1 MTELA
6 KRRRALI
13 AGAGKGVPIS
23 TLQPGSVV
31 QVKENGTLV
40 PFIYLGL
47 NAEQKALILR
57 KNCYTSKTRF
67 GSTPVYN
74 GSEIDNRLVNTY
86 RPQYTNLLAYLS
98 PSTINYVV
106 YDKSYAYSLTTITRD
121 IFAPSYYELTGTGP
135 ETGYNIL
142 PVLKTYKA
150 TANDNT
156 ARLSDV
162 AYWTRSMFS
171 NSSYPDRVNIVD
183 QYGRCL
189 RNSYFKPPSD
199 ANTGTRPILSLQP
212 STPVNQD
219 MIVGEM

>member
-6 KRRRALI
+6 KRRRAI
-13 AGAGKGVPIS
+13 MAGAGKGAPIS
-23 TLQPGSVV
+23 TLQPGIEI
-31 QVKENGTLV
+31 QVRENGVLV

-57 KNCYTSKTRF
+57 KNCYASKARF
-67 GSTPVYN
+67 GSSPIYN

-86 RPQYTNLLAYLS
+86 RPQYTNLIAYLS
-98 PSTINYVV
+98 ASTINYVT
-106 YDKSYAYSLTTITRD
+106 YDASFVQSLTTVTRD
-121 IFAPSYYELTGTGP
+121 IYIPSYYELTGVGP

-142 PVLKTYKA
+142 PVLKTYNA
-150 TANDNT
+150 TTNDNT
-156 ARLSDV
+156 ARLSNA
-162 AYWTRSMFS
+162 AYWTRSMFAS
-171 NSSYPDRVNIVD
+171 SSYDNRVNIVD

-189 RNSYFKPPSD
+189 RTSYFKAPTD
-199 ANTGTRPILSLQP
+199 KNTGTRPILSLQP